1 MTTVANAKTSRW
13 FRLRRSVLALHGA
26 VLAWLTAVSFLLF
39 HQVFAGGHFASRM
52 FDGQHIDSSQQ
63 VWFFGYGARLLSHLS
78 HPFWSDLMYA
88 GQGGFNLLSQTSVLI
103 IGMILSPVTWLLGPL
118 AAANLATV
126 MAPVATGYAM
136 FLCLRALTRSTFGQI
151 LGATL
156 FAFLPATIGPAQ
168 GGHLML
174 TVLWYPPLVTLLLHD
189 LLVTK
194 KRSPR
199 TIGLLLGVLTIVQF
213 FIGTEVLAITVAIA
227 VPTLLLALVIRPKDT
242 EIPWRRLWRAAG
254 LGGALAG
261 VVLAYPL
268 WFALAGP
275 QHVTGPAWA
284 VVSYAHYQ
292 PWAIAHS
299 LTTSVGSSTPGSG
312 RNLSGAFLGWAVL
325 SAVVV
330 SLWLM
335 KRRLA
340 VLMVFVA
347 VFAWTLTLGRAFG
360 STSPWSVLL
369 PMRQLSHL
377 PLFDAVLPT
386 RFAAFSGF
394 GIAVLL
400 AMSVDAWLDVLRTKS
415 AAWSKRANNLARGAL
430 GLGFAA
436 TLLPFAL
443 TYSSPP
449 ASAVHEPWWF
459 AHRSHTINPSHTVLV
474 FPTYRSVLYEAME
487 GFPFKTVG
495 GYAIIPDA
503 NGKSSFTGARED
515 LDTFLREAEVL
526 GAALENPSRPEL
538 EHIQGSLRQRS
549 VDHVVIL
556 TRSLNAGYV
565 AATMTALT
573 GTLPTI
579 DHRVMVWSGLRGHA
593 YPVVTDQAVA
603 AIDACALNHRQS
615 AAVAV
620 RCVAGLLEL
629 K

>member
-1 MTTVANAKTSRW
+1 
-13 FRLRRSVLALHGA
+13 
-26 VLAWLTAVSFLLF
+26 
-39 HQVFAGGHFASRM
+39 M

-63 VWFFGYGARLLSHLS
+63 VWFLGYGARLLSHPS

-88 GQGGFNLLSQTSVLI
+88 GQGGFNLLSQTSVLVL
-103 IGMILSPVTWLLGPL
+103 GVLLSPVTWLLGPL
-118 AAANLATV
+118 ATANVATV
-126 MAPVATGYAM
+126 LAPVATGYAM
-136 FLCLRALTRSTFGQI
+136 FLCLRALTRSTFGQV

-174 TVLWYPPLVTLLLHD
+174 TVLWYPPLVTLLCHD

-199 TIGLLLGVLTIVQF
+199 TTGLLLGVLTIVQF
-213 FIGTEVLAITVAIA
+213 FIGTEVLAMTTAIA
-227 VPTLLLALVIRPKDT
+227 VPTLLLALVLRPKGA
-242 EIPWRRLWRAAG
+242 EIPWRRLWQAAG
-254 LGGALAG
+254 VGGAVAG

-292 PWAIAHS
+292 PWAIAHP
-299 LTTSVGSSTPGSG
+299 LTTSVGSNTPGSG
-312 RNLSGAFLGWAVL
+312 GNLSGAFVGWAVL
-325 SAVVV
+325 AVVVV
-330 SLWLM
+330 SLGLV

-340 VLMVFVA
+340 ALMVFVS

-360 STSPWSVLL
+360 STSSWAALL

-377 PLFDAVLPT
+377 PLFDAMLPT
-386 RFAAFSGF
+386 RFAAFYGF

-400 AMSVDAWLDVLRTKS
+400 AMSVDAWTDVIRTTG
-415 AAWSKRANNLARGAL
+415 ATWSKRANNLARGAL

-443 TYSSPP
+443 TYSTLP

-459 AHRSHTINPSHTVLV
+459 AHRSHSIDPSHTVLV

-515 LDTFLREAEVL
+515 LDTFLLEAEVL
-526 GAALENPSRPEL
+526 GRALENPNQGEL
-538 EHIQGSLRQRS
+538 EHIQGSLRQRN

-565 AATMTALT
+565 AATMTALM

-579 DHRVMVWSGLRGHA
+579 DHRVMVWSGLKQHT
-593 YPVVTDQAVA
+593 YPVVSEQTLA

-620 RCVAGLLEL
+620 RCVSGLLPL